1 MEIQRILARD
11 TRTAT
16 DQAMSMYGR
25 DVLII
30 SNQRVNGQI
39 ELLVAVDIRPTD
51 ELDSVVTL
59 DAAFVNT
66 SDNATDAQAKP
77 LNSFEAAF
85 EETMM
90 QRQRARS
97 RGKAASPASTAK
109 SLQHA
114 SVAPVVN
121 LAAQAAPVPTA
132 MVQTSIQQLPGV
144 NQKLTPPLCK
154 LTVKQPVVE
163 KL

>member
-51 ELDSVVTL
+51 ELDNVVTL

-77 LNSFEAAF
+77 
-85 EETMM
+85 
-90 QRQRARS
+90 
-97 RGKAASPASTAK
+97 
-109 SLQHA
+109 
-114 SVAPVVN
+114 
-121 LAAQAAPVPTA
+121 
-132 MVQTSIQQLPGV
+132 SILLRLRLKKP
-144 NQKLTPPLCK
+144 
-154 LTVKQPVVE
+154 
-163 KL
+163 

>member
-51 ELDSVVTL
+51 ELDNVVTL

-85 EETMM
+85 EETD
-90 QRQRARS
+90 R
-97 RGKAASPASTAK
+97 K
-109 SLQHA
+109 S
-114 SVAPVVN
+114 VV
-121 LAAQAAPVPTA
+121 
-132 MVQTSIQQLPGV
+132 
-144 NQKLTPPLCK
+144 
-154 LTVKQPVVE
+154 
-163 KL
+163 

>member
-51 ELDSVVTL
+51 ELDNVVTL

-109 SLQHA
+109 SLQQA

-132 MVQTSIQQLPGV
+132 MVQTQH
-144 NQKLTPPLCK
+144 CK